1 MLATLEEVSKAFDAY
16 KREKQ
21 IATAR
26 RRFAAWFRRQGE
38 VLLPLV
44 AKVESKWPVV
54 QESVSTEIR
63 QQVLSALDQMHVKTH
78 KVGVAAFEATLFDA
92 VTMARATGVQY
103 LGVGTSFSLKHPDA
117 VSWAQEHAGAR
128 ISAVEDATKSEI
140 HDMIVRGLDEGKSYS
155 EVAREIKGRFN
166 EFAVGVPQKHIASR
180 AELVAVTEYGQA
192 YEEGGRSLIDDL
204 RAVGLDM
211 EKMWNAM
218 GDYCDVCEENM
229 SQGWIDSEEAHAS
242 GHMHPLAHPA
252 CKCNETY
259 RRKGSE

>member
-44 AKVESKWPVV
+44 AKVQLKWPMV
-54 QESVSTEIR
+54 QESVSTEIA

-78 KVGVAAFEATLFDA
+78 SMGAKAFEATLFDA

-155 EVAREIKGRFN
+155 EVAREIKGRFS
-166 EFAVGVPQKHIASR
+166 EFSSSR
-180 AELVAVTEYGQA
+180 AQSVAVTENANA
-192 YEEGGRSLIDDL
+192 YESGSRLLIDDL

-211 EKMWNAM
+211 EKMWNVVD
-218 GDYCDVCEENM
+218 GGCCEICEANA
-229 SQGWIDSEEAHAS
+229 SEGWIDSEETHSS
-242 GHMHPLAHPA
+242 GDMHPPGHVN
-252 CKCNETY
+252 CRCNETY

>member
-44 AKVESKWPVV
+44 AKVESKWPVM

-103 LGVGTSFSLKHPDA
+103 LGVGISFNLKHPDA

-128 ISAVEDATKSEI
+128 ISAVEDATKAEI

-155 EVAREIKGRFN
+155 EVAREIKGRFS
-166 EFAVGVPQKHIASR
+166 EFSSSR
-180 AELVAVTEYGQA
+180 AQTVAVTEYGQA

-218 GDYCDVCEENM
+218 GDYCDICEENM

-242 GHMHPLAHPA
+242 GHMHPLAHVS

-259 RRKGSE
+259 RRKRSE